1 MRNRTREGNADKIH
15 EKGSGDIQIQVRHM
29 GLREVERREE
39 EGGKTEMGRIRHQQE
54 MEKNPVVTD
63 LW

>member
-1 MRNRTREGNADKIH
+1 MRNSTREGNADKIH

-39 EGGKTEMGRIRHQQE
+39 EEEGGKTEMGRIRHQQE
-54 MEKNPVVTD
+54 MEKKPCGN
-63 LW
+63 